1 MNTIELSETIDHLKH
16 LQQEREVLE
25 SMIEEHDT
33 GHIKTAI
40 SVLSHR
46 IEKLKADVLKDLDL

>member
-1 MNTIELSETIDHLKH
+1 MNTTELTETIIHLKH

-40 SVLSHR
+40 SVLSRR

>member
-1 MNTIELSETIDHLKH
+1 MNTIELTETIEHLKH

-25 SMIEEHDT
+25 TMVEEYDT

-40 SVLSHR
+40 SVLTNR
-46 IEKLKADVLKDLDL
+46 IETLKAEVLKDLDL